1 MAIKMINGVLTGGIE
16 ENVTLQ
22 NRPNANNPLGIQD
35 PIFLTDPTVNGG
47 LFGFT
52 PNRKQYDINNAFN
65 FAQNNAN
72 SRAPVPN
79 STVFDTPFE
88 VFKTTK
94 DTQKDLPQIS
104 DRHRRDSTVPTPEQ
118 HQLMGGIRP
127 LNTGQSG
134 GSGNLW
140 WIVAL
145 GGGAAYWYYQ
155 RSRKK

>member
-22 NRPNANNPLGIQD
+22 NRPNSNNPLGIQD

-52 PNRKQYDINNAFN
+52 PNRQNDFN
-65 FAQNNAN
+65 SAYQHTQDVL
-72 SRAPVPN
+72 SGGIRPLTQP
-79 STVFDTPFE
+79 TVFNSPFDF
-88 VFKTTK
+88 FKTTK

-104 DRHRRDSTVPTPEQ
+104 DRHRRDSTVPSPEQ
-118 HQLMGGIRP
+118 QHLMGGIRP
-127 LNTGQSG
+127 LNTGQTG